1 MSETIDKIK
10 SAMGMGPKVKVVGQI
25 DLDSMNQATR
35 PAKKSKEERKAER
48 QKNAEEQE
56 AYNRDFAI
64 RALQQKRDKIQEDI
78 RDAVA
83 KSNEL
88 KKQISDVR
96 NANSKERDKQ
106 ETRLAYLRSKQ
117 AVRESYND
125 FTMTNTQR
133 QKDLTFQ
140 GLRPQKMDV
149 VHFHV
154 PKTATAEEMDG
165 VALVRDENHYYIA
178 VDMYEHT
185 DRKYNETT
193 MMDENP
199 DGTFD
204 GIWPKHTCL
213 KAAAKFEER
222 YMRELTDKYADD
234 LEKAEEFIESVR
246 KQESLEIA
254 ELMDAVSAYSDADF
268 IVQDAE
274 AAIQELEDR
283 IKQLNAD
290 LLATDGE
297 LRKKNQEPHD
307 EPAGPADGGTLLD
320 FSLDDIEFE
329 PMEGLDLD
337 TPTERKFMHLPYV
350 RGHRQMTTMN
360 WPQIEDTYEAWLRFR
375 LMSNIARLVFML
387 RKAHALTYV
396 LTDEYY
402 EEMSKRGREY
412 YKSMKI
418 DDVVPHGE
426 AAYGALVYPS
436 QGYQDTV
443 LYRIDNRNQLS
454 IIVVYLREDRLMFYE
469 SYSMQEVLNH
479 PRTDHFICHS
489 FKDSGT
495 DPNRLFSWIRNL
507 LIAHLSMEHDMER
520 VVRHLVE
527 EDKGSAIEMEFEEGD
542 DVDTTDDRDVVM
554 RDYKWYT
561 DLTIN
566 REIPVR
572 GYISHRWCGTGKDK
586 IIKEVWVRPHVKHG
600 YHREAGVKK

>member
-25 DLDSMNQATR
+25 DLDSINQTTR

-48 QKNAEEQE
+48 QKNAEKQE
-56 AYNRDFAI
+56 DYNRDFAI
-64 RALQQKRDKIQEDI
+64 RALQQKRDKLQEDI

-117 AVRESYND
+117 AVRESYNN
-125 FTMTNTQR
+125 FTLTNTQR

-222 YMRELTDKYADD
+222 YMRELADKYADD
-234 LEKAEEFIESVR
+234 LDKAEEFIESVR
-246 KQESLEIA
+246 KQEAMEIA
-254 ELMDAVSAYSDADF
+254 ELMDAVSAYSDADDS
-268 IVQDAE
+268 VKDAE
-274 AAIQELEDR
+274 EALQELEGR

-290 LLATDGE
+290 LLAADGE
-297 LRKKNQEPHD
+297 LRKKSQEPHD
-307 EPAGPADGGTLLD
+307 EPAGPADGGTLLE
-320 FSLDDIEFE
+320 FSLDDIDFE

-337 TPTERKFMHLPYV
+337 TPTERKFTHLPYV
-350 RGHRQMTTMN
+350 RGHRNMTTMN
-360 WPQIEDTYEAWLRFR
+360 WPQIEDTHEAWLRFR

-412 YKSMKI
+412 YKSMKV

-426 AAYGALVYPS
+426 AAYGVLVYPS
-436 QGYQDTV
+436 QGHQDTV
-443 LYRIDNRNQLS
+443 LYRIDNRNQLN

-469 SYSMQEVLNH
+469 SFSMQEVLNH
-479 PRTDHFICHS
+479 PRTDHFICQS

-507 LIAHLSMEHDMER
+507 LVAHLSMEHDMER

-527 EDKGSAIEMEFEEGD
+527 EDKGSAVETEIEEND
-542 DVDTTDDRDVVM
+542 DIDTTDDRDVVM

-561 DLTIN
+561 DLTVN

-572 GYISHRWCGTGKDK
+572 GYVSHRWCGTGNSKVV
-586 IIKEVWVRPHVKHG
+586 KEVWVRPHVKHG